1 VTDVRPGGPP
11 LWLCGPALAVSCLLV
26 GAMTHEGPWVAGLGL
41 LVCLGLLAVLSRPEL
56 VAPAIALTVPLLSG
70 LRRGLPVPG
79 LKLSEVAIIIFAG
92 AAVAASP
99 KVLSRRWTAV
109 DAAVI
114 AYAATSLVF
123 GIGHAMT
130 DGGSNVQ
137 VFLTP
142 TLLAVLYLAV
152 AGTVDSELT
161 VRRSIHALFAGSII
175 TSVLA
180 VLESRNLF
188 GTTAALGRAT
198 GSSLSV
204 ISEASGSTRVSGPF
218 PIWHSLGGYLLP
230 IVFLAVAL
238 LLRHP
243 RRITPV
249 RSLVVVLLL
258 GVAALVAS
266 LTIAVVIGLV
276 IGVLVIG
283 RANRHLGR
291 VILIGLAL
299 GVALVLVFGTAVS
312 TRYAQQS
319 SGQTSSDGA
328 FVPQTLTYRTEI
340 WRGEYLPLLD
350 QAAAF
355 GIGTDLPASVDFR
368 HTEMQYLT
376 LVLRGGLTLL
386 LVWIGMAVT
395 VLWHVRRRALVDA
408 SETTVV
414 LSVTLRA
421 ALLALLPMQ
430 FIWPYFTNAG
440 FPQTFFVLLG
450 LLIGS
455 RSLDRARATTALR
468 SYQRT

>member
-1 VTDVRPGGPP
+1 
-11 LWLCGPALAVSCLLV
+11 
-26 GAMTHEGPWVAGLGL
+26 
-41 LVCLGLLAVLSRPEL
+41 
-56 VAPAIALTVPLLSG
+56 
-70 LRRGLPVPG
+70 
-79 LKLSEVAIIIFAG
+79 
-92 AAVAASP
+92 
-99 KVLSRRWTAV
+99 
-109 DAAVI
+109 
-114 AYAATSLVF
+114 
-123 GIGHAMT
+123 
-130 DGGSNVQ
+130 
-137 VFLTP
+137 
-142 TLLAVLYLAV
+142 
-152 AGTVDSELT
+152 
-161 VRRSIHALFAGSII
+161 
-175 TSVLA
+175 
-180 VLESRNLF
+180 
-188 GTTAALGRAT
+188 
-198 GSSLSV
+198 
-204 ISEASGSTRVSGPF
+204 
-218 PIWHSLGGYLLP
+218 
-230 IVFLAVAL
+230 VFLAVAL